1 MRDLILAS
9 RQKIRQIPLIPV
21 SIGLVYLWFGS
32 LKFFSGVSPAENLA
46 KDTIEHLTGGLIL
59 PEISILLL
67 AIWETL
73 IGILLICN
81 FWYRFALNLA
91 LIHILFT
98 FSPFL
103 FFPDLLWT
111 DAPFGLTLLGQYIIK
126 NIVFLGVLLVLLWK
140 AKAELKSDVI

>member
-1 MRDLILAS
+1 MREILLAS
-9 RQKIRQIPLIPV
+9 KRKFKQLPLIPV

-46 KDTIEHLTGGLIL
+46 KDTIDHLTAGLIM
-59 PEISILLL
+59 PEISILML
-67 AIWETL
+67 AIWETVIGVLL
-73 IGILLICN
+73 IGNI
-81 FWYRFALNLA
+81 WYRFALNLA
-91 LIHILFT
+91 VVHILFT

-140 AKAELKSDVI
+140 ARGELKSDVI